1 MSFISDLRSFH
12 RVGSGGNR
20 PFTDIVARVPG
31 PVVLLMI
38 TFVVATHHKGT
49 VTALREGIL
58 APLMPRTR
66 AISYDMLFSADR
78 LMRGTY
84 VFTDMERLAP
94 SELRLASHYYRR
106 LESIRGMRVLNDPA
120 RVRTRFALLRA
131 LREAHFNDFDAYKA
145 DSMPRPARFP
155 VFLRIAAEHGMPLGG
170 LIHGQEELEERL
182 AALVDAGVPLAGVLV
197 IEFCGAPGG
206 HGYFERLSF
215 FRIGERITLSTI
227 LIDEQ
232 WNVKKPRF
240 DLMTPAIL
248 SEHLVAVREDR
259 YVQTMRAAFDIAGI
273 HYGRADVGIHEGRLQ
288 VYEINTNPN
297 ITATSTYVTDDHAES
312 RRIWRA
318 RLGSMLHAVDTLV
331 PGKPARVRIKNLD
344 RTSKERL
351 KRARDLAELQR
362 RVETLEQDNAALTV
376 RTVVPVNTVDA
387 ANGGMEI
394 GLGASRGGVLRR
406 FRHLLRRHDP

>member
-1 MSFISDLRSFH
+1 MVATDS
-12 RVGSGGNR
+12 
-20 PFTDIVARVPG
+20 FTDIVARVPG

-232 WNVKKPRF
+232 WNAKKPRF

-288 VYEINTNPN
+288 VYEINTNPWVYRVRPQQSSTRDAVLR
-297 ITATSTYVTDDHAES
+297 TARE
-312 RRIWRA
+312 RMA
-318 RLGSMLHAVDTLV
+318 RLLFDIEGGDGSPV
-331 PGKPARVRIKNLD
+331 
-344 RTSKERL
+344 
-351 KRARDLAELQR
+351 
-362 RVETLEQDNAALTV
+362 ALTPGP
-376 RTVVPVNTVDA
+376 RLEA
-387 ANGGMEI
+387 YANLNAGFV
-394 GLGASRGGVLRR
+394 SPNR
-406 FRHLLRRHDP
+406 P

>member
-1 MSFISDLRSFH
+1 MAAGPAPILSRKSL
-12 RVGSGGNR
+12 V
-20 PFTDIVARVPG
+20 
-31 PVVLLMI
+31 PVVLQMI
-38 TFVVATHHKGT
+38 TFIVAAHHQGT
-49 VTALREGIL
+49 VAALRESVL
-58 APLMPRTR
+58 APLMPKTR
-66 AISYDMLFSADR
+66 AMSYDRLFSADR

-106 LESIRGMRVLNDPA
+106 LETIRGMRVLNDPA
-120 RVRTRFALLRA
+120 RVKTRFALLRA
-131 LREAHFNDFDAYKA
+131 LREAHVNDFDAYQA
-145 DSMPRPARFP
+145 DSMPRPRRFP
-155 VFLRIAAEHGMPLGG
+155 VFLRIAAEHGMPLGD
-170 LIHGQEELEERL
+170 LVHSQHELDERL
-182 AALVDAGVPLAGVLV
+182 LALVEAGIPLAGVLV
-197 IEFCGAPGG
+197 IEYCGAPGA
-206 HGYFERLSF
+206 HGYYERLAF
-215 FRIGERITLSTI
+215 FRIGDRITLSTI

-248 SEHLVAVREDR
+248 SEHLAAIREDR
-259 YVQTMRAAFDIAGI
+259 NAETLRAAFDIAGI
-273 HYGRADVGIHEGRLQ
+273 RYGRADVGIHDGRLQ

-297 ITATSTYVTDDHAES
+297 ITAITTYVTDDHAAS
-312 RRIWRA
+312 RWIWRA

-362 RVETLEQDNAALTV
+362 RVETLEQDNTALTV